1 MGLLMDELK
10 AALRIV
16 LANKFLMYF
25 KAQSYHWNVEGM
37 FFSQYHDFFGKIY
50 EEVYGSIDATAEEL
64 RALDAY
70 APISI
75 NEMYSYATIDE
86 DAMKPSNIT
95 DMVQNLFIDNAK
107 VIESLNSLFEI
118 ADKQNEQGLA
128 DFAAGRL
135 DAHKKHAWML
145 SSTLKK
151 TGN

>member
-50 EEVYGSIDATAEEL
+50 EEVYGSIDTTAEEL

-107 VIESLNSLFEI
+107 VIESLNSY
-118 ADKQNEQGLA
+118 
-128 DFAAGRL
+128 
-135 DAHKKHAWML
+135 
-145 SSTLKK
+145 LK
-151 TGN
+151 